1 MDPEVKEKL
10 LTQLGMGVLNILERD
25 DEWTVDTLDKIVE
38 AACDLRLAYID
49 DKDYLFKQVK

>member
-1 MDPEVKEKL
+1 
-10 LTQLGMGVLNILERD
+10 MGVLNILERD